1 MIKVITSGLYSSL
14 QDFGRFGFRNCGV
27 PLSGA
32 MDLFSMASANALVG
46 NEEGDTV
53 LEFTAKGPVLEFTE
67 AAVIAI
73 SGADFSPMIDNK
85 EMGMNVVFAISKG
98 STLSFGIPTKGIRGY
113 MAIKGGFMTDNV
125 LGSHSFYK
133 GVTLQSQ
140 LHKGDTLQFNKDSE
154 NSVELDSLKRM
165 TDSTIE
171 HEVIEVFK
179 GPEFEFL
186 SPPIQNKLVNTSFS
200 IDPQSNRMAYLM
212 DHSESLSAKQIITA
226 PVQPGTVQ
234 LTPGGKT
241 IVLMRDA
248 QTTGGYARVF
258 QLTEKAINQ
267 LAQKRAGETLH
278 FKIVDPLFGT
288 PV

>member
-14 QDFGRFGFRNCGV
+14 QDSGRFGFRNCGV
-27 PLSGA
+27 PLCGA
-32 MDLFSMASANALVG
+32 MDLLSMATANLLVG
-46 NEEGDTV
+46 NEKEATV

-73 SGADFSPMIDNK
+73 SGADFSPMIDGK
-85 EMGMNVVFAISKG
+85 KMGMNVVFAISKG
-98 STLSFGIPTKGIRGY
+98 SILSFGIPSKGIRGY
-113 MAIKGGFMTDNV
+113 MAIKGGFMAEKV
-125 LGSHSFYK
+125 LGSRSFYK
-133 GVTLQSQ
+133 GVTSQSQ
-140 LHKGDTLQFNKDSE
+140 LYKGDTLQFYKDSE
-154 NSVELDSLKRM
+154 NSIELDSLNQM
-165 TDSTIE
+165 TNSTFD
-171 HEVIEVFK
+171 HEIMEVFK

-186 SPPIQNKLVNTSFS
+186 SPQIQNKLVNTSFS
-200 IDPQSNRMAYLM
+200 IDSQSNRMAYLL

-258 QLTEKAINQ
+258 QLTKKAINQ
-267 LAQKRAGETLH
+267 LAQKRAGETIY
-278 FKIVDPLFGT
+278 FKIVDPLLGT
-288 PV
+288 PA